1 MIIDRIFRQAG
12 QREEPD
18 PITGKYIEIRMDQVL
33 VFDERREFTRSLS
46 GPKARIDYNEA
57 AGVIID
63 KAARKLLVFSKY
75 ISGEMHIEG
84 KKPFT
89 VIRTPQWSILITA
102 E

>member
-1 MIIDRIFRQAG
+1 MLRERLFG
-12 QREEPD
+12 QKDGPSRA
-18 PITGKYIEIRMDQVL
+18 TGKYIEIREDQVL
-33 VFDERREFTRSLS
+33 VFDERREFTASLS

-75 ISGEMHIEG
+75 VSGEMHIEG

-89 VIRTPQWSILITA
+89 VVRAPQWTVLITA
-102 E
+102 EE

>member
-1 MIIDRIFRQAG
+1 MMLRERLFG
-12 QREEPD
+12 QKGGPSRA
-18 PITGKYIEIRMDQVL
+18 TGKYIEIRMDQVL
-33 VFDERREFTRSLS
+33 VFDERREFTASLS

-75 ISGEMHIEG
+75 VSGEMHIEG

-89 VIRTPQWSILITA
+89 VVRTPQWSVLITA
-102 E
+102 EG